1 MGVEKT
7 CESERSQV
15 LNMFWLQPV
24 ANLFNSTPVGH
35 KHAQFLTSRPAS
47 SNDQDPG
54 NFSLLLLQLDFLTRF
69 SQATARSDAGAIV
82 EASSGDHG
90 PASKRQCG
98 VKQGGFVKASLAK
111 NIFFCVWVSRRICY
125 LIRRTDV
132 PARWIGPRIRCK
144 CRRSCK
150 PQSCLYIDV

>member
-35 KHAQFLTSRPAS
+35 KHAQFLTSRLAS

-69 SQATARSDAGAIV
+69 SQATARS
-82 EASSGDHG
+82 
-90 PASKRQCG
+90 
-98 VKQGGFVKASLAK
+98 L
-111 NIFFCVWVSRRICY
+111 
-125 LIRRTDV
+125 
-132 PARWIGPRIRCK
+132 PARSLKQVQAIMDQRAN
-144 CRRSCK
+144 
-150 PQSCLYIDV
+150 DNAA